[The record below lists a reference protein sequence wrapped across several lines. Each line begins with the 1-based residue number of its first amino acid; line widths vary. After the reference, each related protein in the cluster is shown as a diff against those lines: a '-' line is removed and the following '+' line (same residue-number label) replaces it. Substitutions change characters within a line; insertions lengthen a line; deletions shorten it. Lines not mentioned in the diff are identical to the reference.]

1 MDPIDK
7 GLRHWRA
14 LPASA
19 RSLIKLLL
27 PVVLVLAYVAWAY
40 TRMPGAILYVHNH
53 TDRPIFSYAVNEAW
67 GGNAFAYGGGK
78 ATCCSRI
85 EGDVLTVQWIKST
98 TQAQYDAGL
107 REETITRQVSSPPR
121 TRQDKYLHVH
131 FFPGDQVRL
140 FWSPNLDSPYE
151 NLKEAPEQ
159 EVANGSH

>member
-1 MDPIDK
+1 MNPIDK
-7 GLRHWRA
+7 GLRRWRA
-14 LPASA
+14 LPTSA

-27 PVVLVLAYVAWAY
+27 PVALVLAYVAWVY
-40 TRMPGAILYVHNH
+40 TRMPGAILYGHNH
-53 TDRPIFSYAVNEAW
+53 TDRPVFSYFVNEAW
-67 GGNAFAYGGGK
+67 GGNGG
-78 ATCCSRI
+78 AVCCTRI

-151 NLKEAPEQ
+151 NLKEAPKE
-159 EVANGSH
+159 GSTP